1 MKEVYW
7 YKATVA
13 FTGRKDEI
21 GAEGVT
27 LGYAMGHG
35 RRDDGGTNPGLLSLN
50 VFSRVQQPINL
61 CMWVACTIRMAEPK
75 IEERLHRSL
84 FQYLSLRVTYLLT
97 SSTT

>member
-27 LGYAMGHG
+27 LGYADM
-35 RRDDGGTNPGLLSLN
+35 DGEMMVMN
-50 VFSRVQQPINL
+50 
-61 CMWVACTIRMAEPK
+61 
-75 IEERLHRSL
+75 
-84 FQYLSLRVTYLLT
+84 
-97 SSTT
+97 